1 MTPAEFDQRRAWL
14 DELLRLPHLWPWQVV
29 QVQALAAELNVPV
42 RIYDR
47 ALDWNWETSTWQE
60 RRSSSGNNDGD

>member
-14 DELLRLPHLWPWQVV
+14 DELLSRKHLWPEQVAL
-29 QVQALAAELNVPV
+29 VQALAEEMGVQV
-42 RIYDR
+42 VIVDR

-60 RRSSSGNNDGD
+60 RTANDGN